1 MKKKLA
7 LALTVLLLLL
17 AGGGF
22 YYLKTDYRMTMNGLE
37 SRLRTTES
45 QLREMDMT
53 PANSIRADQLR
64 GNLFALNDLRDKC
77 RRIPDWAVSAQ
88 EKDKFLLKIE
98 FLEAD
103 CNQRLTVVVPAK

>member
-1 MKKKLA
+1 MNRKLA

-37 SRLRTTES
+37 SRLRMTEID
-45 QLREMDMT
+45 LRDMDMT
-53 PANSIRADQLR
+53 PANTIRADQLR
-64 GNLFALNDLRDKC
+64 GNLFTLNDLRDKC
-77 RRIPDWAVSAQ
+77 RRLPDWAVSAH

-103 CNQRLTVVVPAK
+103 CNQRLAGLSPAK